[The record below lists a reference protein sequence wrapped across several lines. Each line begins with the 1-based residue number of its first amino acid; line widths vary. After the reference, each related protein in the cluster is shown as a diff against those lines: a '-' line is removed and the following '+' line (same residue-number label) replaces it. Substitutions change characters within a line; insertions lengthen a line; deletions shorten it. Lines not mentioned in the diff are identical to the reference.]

1 MTEDE
6 KKESVDP
13 RVERVSAS
21 VAVAKA
27 HSTGEAI
34 FDALAPPSPPEA
46 VEAPPPAP
54 AVPTEPPNKL
64 HEYGAAA
71 VIMVFLT
78 LVLWM
83 FLTFLRGASL

>member
-1 MTEDE
+1 MAEDE
-6 KKESVDP
+6 QKDP
-13 RVERVSAS
+13 HHERVSAS

-34 FDALAPPSPPEA
+34 FDALAPPSPPEV
-46 VEAPPPAP
+46 VEAPAPAP

-71 VIMVFLT
+71 GIMIFLA
-78 LVLWM
+78 LVLWT